1 MNNSMTPNTLTED
14 RDHWS
19 KVSWSIFL
27 DTPPEVVRAGRGV
40 HGRNGNEQYLMPHL
54 WALHLYPYFAAV
66 RLRERW
72 FPIRPG
78 YVSIIPPNTPIE
90 YEFRG
95 VSRHLFVHF
104 RCASLPAQTQAAAFV
119 PAMQDLGDSFAYR
132 YDALE
137 AMIGDVQRPPF
148 RIQAHIWNLLGDLTN
163 PVVPSCPLPA
173 AHPAVRYALRQI
185 ELRLAETLSV
195 ADLAR
200 EANVSYSYLG
210 RLFQEALG
218 TTVVGYIRERRLRR
232 AEHLLRH
239 STLPIKT
246 IAAAVGIPDLHLFN
260 KSLRR
265 EFGKSPTAIRAQGPN
280 REDSFSG

>member
-1 MNNSMTPNTLTED
+1 MHNTLMLDKTC
-14 RDHWS
+14 
-19 KVSWSIFL
+19 WSISL

-40 HGRNGNEQYLMPHL
+40 HGRNGNERYLLPHL
-54 WALHLYPYFAAV
+54 WALHLYPYSAAV
-66 RLRERW
+66 RLRDQR

-78 YVSIIPPNTPIE
+78 YVGVIPPNTPIE

-95 VSRHLFVHF
+95 VSQHLFVHF
-104 RCASLPAQTQAAAFV
+104 RCAPLLSQTPLSAALI
-119 PAMQDLGDSFAYR
+119 PAMQDLGDDFAHR
-132 YDALE
+132 YQALE
-137 AMIGDVQRPPF
+137 TLIGDVQMPPF
-148 RIQAHIWNLLGDLTN
+148 RIQAHLWNLLGDLTT
-163 PVVPSCPLPA
+163 PVPSSHPLPT

-185 ELRLAETLSV
+185 ELRLSETLSV

-210 RLFQEALG
+210 RLFQEAFG

-232 AEHLLRH
+232 AEHLLRQ
-239 STLPIKT
+239 STLPIKV

-265 EFGKSPTAIRAQGPN
+265 ELGKSPTAVRAQGPN
-280 REDSFSG
+280 REGNAGS